1 MSLNLLRRT
10 KMNNIAFKISSD
22 LLDILKKKYQG
33 DYSNI
38 KDVKL
43 FWHNL
48 TYLLISKVNC
58 KRLSEIEKKV
68 NLDVFEEW
76 GLIPTSLRIFAE
88 HNSDLLER
96 RIEIISEKVLS
107 CEHPLDMLRE
117 CLLSVELNVR
127 KDAVELKQGKT
138 SRDTTGSYYTPYT
151 LAKAIIRKTFSN
163 PATKKL
169 IQHEADRIKIADL
182 SCGGGEFFCAA
193 QEYFYEELEISYETS
208 ATFFWGID
216 VDPIVLQI
224 TVCKLLLRAK
234 VDDWRKIISHFR
246 VGNPLIQVETEESF
260 DRKND
265 LFALNR
271 FYSSEMGMDFS
282 KNGFGEFDII
292 LGNPPWEKI
301 RFEERKFFQSYAPE
315 ISELSKKDER
325 SKAITKLECE
335 WRDLFL
341 WSKEIASDYLQINS
355 KKYSHNN
362 IKESVCGELNT
373 YALFTELC
381 YNLLKKNGVSTLI
394 VKSTLATA
402 PAHKKLWSCFLEN
415 EAVVSLYFYE
425 NKRRIFNIDSRERFA
440 IISLSKSKNESFSF
454 ATGLEYAN
462 DILECSEMNINAEEI
477 KLINPFTNMI
487 PNISKNGDFKFLLS
501 AHERLP
507 LFEDVY
513 PNCHFGRLVHLTAHS
528 ENISRKSNKKNIPIY
543 EGKFIE
549 QYDARFSTFEGM
561 PDAAKYASKASARK
575 SEEIDGIKPIPESRF
590 FIDKTFWNRFLVQY
604 SEKYSLCWRSLT
616 SPTNARTTIA
626 MILPTCPTCQ
636 SIQMLQTK
644 NDVELLLILGL
655 FNSLPFDYFVRLKMP
670 GIDLTQSVIKQIPV
684 PCVDKYEEYAIFNS
698 RNEKLI
704 THILSSVCHLIR
716 KEERL
721 QSLCN
726 SVEHLTY
733 KIDTD
738 ISDENIK
745 KSLDDM
751 FSFAYQIDETT
762 YSQMLK
768 SFSKH

>member
-1 MSLNLLRRT
+1 
-10 KMNNIAFKISSD
+10 MNNIAFEISSD
-22 LLDILKKKYQG
+22 LLGILKKKYQD

-38 KDVKL
+38 LDVKL

-48 TYLLISKVNC
+48 NYLLITKVNC
-58 KRLSEIEKKV
+58 KSLSNIEKKV
-68 NLDVFEEW
+68 NLDVFEKL
-76 GLIPTSLRIFAE
+76 GLIPASLRIFAE
-88 HNSDLLER
+88 QNSNLFER
-96 RIEIISEKVLS
+96 NIEVISEKVLS
-107 CEHPLDMLRE
+107 CEQPLDLLRE
-117 CLLSVELNVR
+117 CLLGVELNVR
-127 KDAVELKQGKT
+127 KNTIELKQGKT
-138 SRDTTGSYYTPYT
+138 NRDSTGSYYTPYT
-151 LAKAIIRKTFSN
+151 LAKAIVWKAFSN
-163 PATKKL
+163 PATRKI
-169 IQHEADRIKIADL
+169 IQHEANRIKIADL

-193 QEYFYEELEISYETS
+193 QEYFYEELGIPYETS

-216 VDPIVLQI
+216 VDPVVLQI

-234 VDDWRKIISHFR
+234 SGDWKKIISHFR
-246 VGNPLIQVETEESF
+246 VGNPLIQIEAEESF
-260 DRKND
+260 DHKNK

-271 FYSSEMGMDFS
+271 FYSSEMGMNFS
-282 KNGFGEFDII
+282 INGFGKFDII

-301 RFEERKFFQSYAPE
+301 RFEERKFFQSYVPE
-315 ISELSKKDER
+315 ISKLSKKDER
-325 SKAITKLECE
+325 TKAIATLECE
-335 WRDLFL
+335 WHDLFL
-341 WSKEIASDYLQINS
+341 WSKEISNDYFQINS

-381 YNLLKKNGVSTLI
+381 YNLLKTNGVSTLV
-394 VKSTLATA
+394 VKNTLATA
-402 PAHKKLWSCFLEN
+402 PAHKKLWSYFLKN
-415 EAVVSLYFYE
+415 KAVVSLHFYE
-425 NKRRIFNIDSRERFA
+425 NKKKIFNIDSRERFA
-440 IISLSKSKNESFSF
+440 IISLSKSKNDSFSF

-462 DILECSEMNINAEEI
+462 DILECDEIDITAKEI
-477 KLINPFTNMI
+477 KAINPFTQMI
-487 PNISKNGDFKFLLS
+487 PNVAKNGDFRFLLS

-528 ENISRKSNKKNIPIY
+528 KNISKNSNERNIPIY

-561 PDAAKYASKASARK
+561 SYDEKYASKASARK
-575 SEEIDGIKPIPESRF
+575 NEEIDGIKPLPESRF
-590 FIDKTFWNRFLVQY
+590 FIDKTFWNRFIVLY

-616 SPTNARTTIA
+616 SPTNSRTTIA
-626 MILPTCPTCQ
+626 MILPTCPMCQ

-644 NDVELLLILGL
+644 SDVDLLLILGL

-684 PCVDKYEEYAIFNS
+684 PCATKYEEYAIFNG

-738 ISDENIK
+738 TSDENIK

-751 FSFAYQIDETT
+751 FSFAYQIDKTT
-762 YSQMLK
+762 YLQMLK
-768 SFSKH
+768 SFSKR